1 MKLIPMK
8 TIEEIAEKLKINTD
22 NYDLRYLQY
31 AASVELEHRDVIGN
45 HPETAMRIALDH
57 LEEFPTYY
65 IALKQM
71 ESRLDRQWKLK
82 PKPALFTN

>member
-1 MKLIPMK
+1 MKLIPLQI
-8 TIEEIAEKLKINTD
+8 IEDVANELKVNLD

-45 HPETAMRIALDH
+45 DPKTAMRIALAH

-71 ESRLDRQWKLK
+71 EKRLDQQWRGRQ
-82 PKPALFTN
+82 KPALFYK